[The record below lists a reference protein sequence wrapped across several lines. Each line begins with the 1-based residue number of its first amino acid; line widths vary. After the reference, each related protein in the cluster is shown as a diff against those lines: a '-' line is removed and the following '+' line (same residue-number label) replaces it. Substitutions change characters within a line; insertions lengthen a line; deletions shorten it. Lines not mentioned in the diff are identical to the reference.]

1 MDASVEG
8 FKPGNYPVTARSQYR
23 KAIEAARAA
32 IDVVEVSQADL
43 LAAVEALKAAIAKFE
58 SAVIAPNDL
67 TELNAAIAETDAF
80 IAAHGDGFT
89 ALNVAL
95 AKAKAVVENPD
106 NYAKSD
112 VTKILQD
119 LQKALKAAQTSVGIR
134 DTRLTSLTMY
144 DVDGTLFIEGLDG
157 KCRISV
163 YATGGK
169 MVSSVET
176 VENIYSVSALN
187 AGTYVVTIQGDNI
200 TGSRVV
206 VIK

>member
-1 MDASVEG
+1 M
-8 FKPGNYPVTARSQYR
+8 T
-23 KAIEAARAA
+23 
-32 IDVVEVSQADL
+32 DL
-43 LAAVEALKAAIAKFE
+43 RLLK
-58 SAVIAPNDL
+58 
-67 TELNAAIAETDAF
+67 
-80 IAAHGDGFT
+80 
-89 ALNVAL
+89 VAL

-200 TGSRVV
+200 TGSGW
-206 VIK
+206 